1 MLNSLKKE
9 AMPLKTQR
17 NIDNE
22 YVAHEQNKILP
33 NEEIYIVQNHKNEKL
48 VELDMF
54 YKQRREIK

>member
-33 NEEIYIVQNHKNEKL
+33 NEEIYIVQNHKHEKPL
-48 VELDMF
+48 
-54 YKQRREIK
+54 KQ